1 MFGLLTNIR
10 RSGRNIGTVRRKEAR
25 EMADPAL
32 VTDNPLVKKVA
43 ERLHF
48 IDYFYEQRPV
58 AFDWN
63 DLTQLQR
70 NKYLIYALQLLK
82 IWEGK

>member
-1 MFGLLTNIR
+1 
-10 RSGRNIGTVRRKEAR
+10 
-25 EMADPAL
+25 MADPAL